1 MEILVTSRYFQSWPV
16 EELVTESLDNLPDDG
31 DLWAR
36 FIKQRAHELLSTHSH
51 FRGRAAGFQYEYRE
65 EVLVVRGSVP
75 SFYLKQ
81 VLQTVLMEL
90 DGVVQIDNRVDV
102 TSSHGLSSVGRISML
117 PKD

>member
-1 MEILVTSRYFQSWPV
+1 MEILVTSRESQAWPV
-16 EELVTESLDNLPDDG
+16 EQAVTESFDNSPSDE

-36 FIKQRAHELLSTHSH
+36 IVEQRAHELLSTHSL

-81 VLQTVLMEL
+81 VLQTVLIEL

-102 TSSHGLSSVGRISML
+102 ISSHGLSSVGRASML
-117 PKD
+117 PND